1 MSNVQFDSFQQNF
14 QATLEKFQEFKTI
27 YQKASQYLKPDQQ
40 QHFETKINRWIAQL
54 QKPEFP
60 IAFLGTYSVGKSTI
74 INALI
79 FQDLLPDKIKPTTA
93 FPTII
98 KKGNVEKGV
107 IYFISE
113 SKAKEQIRQLFAL
126 IQNDL
131 GKNNLP
137 ELRKIFTNTDENST
151 HLFID
156 SLNNAIKKHE
166 SEKSSSYDRKYCDQ
180 LVELVDGWNKFLPYA
195 GHQTEIPL
203 ADVKNYIEGNSYTI
217 FIEKMEI
224 NLVDFDVPSG
234 IVLVDLP
241 GLAVAN
247 DRHIEFT
254 KNYIKNEAKSC
265 VICGNF
271 DHLVGKDE
279 MNVLEETKNNN
290 STILQRSFWV
300 VNKWDG
306 ISPEQKAQVEEDYQ
320 DKQRKFLI
328 KDGRFFKF
336 SALGYFLAKSFV
348 ENGELTEYL
357 VSKINPSLSSSLS
370 NNQGLLDLDKAR
382 NYLTTSSEVTSF
394 SEFKIALFDHLKNT
408 AINEFIADA
417 NLELFELVRKLLE
430 DIPAIDEDFNQDQ
443 IVRKKI
449 RQASDNFWQDIY
461 LVIQEAYNSLTTI
474 ETNKLWDTV
483 HTKYLTDSIEK
494 IFSFTEADIESFKK
508 ELEPE
513 YLHSDFN
520 FARLPKIVDDKIY
533 NQFSDDLEKTFD
545 DAVKNIVSKMN
556 ELLRK
561 IKAINPGYFPQEV
574 IEHLEYLLGREQML
588 MRLRGNRD
596 VLFLD
601 LGAEIQSASFKV
613 FDEYQKLEENQRI
626 TKTDEV
632 KIKDALIIY
641 KTEMINFIDN
651 LAEPIDKVLRRT
663 VKNHAKMIQE
673 NLNKFLKDQK
683 ESIDDVIDKQ
693 VSKKIDKNLEFE
705 IQYETQ
711 KYQVIK
717 EATDQLKLFL

>member
-1 MSNVQFDSFQQNF
+1 MPRIDKNNVDKYLNEIDNLILSYEAKNSNSYDHKYRKKLEELLKGWDSF
-14 QATLEKFQEFKTI
+14 
-27 YQKASQYLKPDQQ
+27 
-40 QHFETKINRWIAQL
+40 
-54 QKPEFP
+54 
-60 IAFLGTYSVGKSTI
+60 
-74 INALI
+74 
-79 FQDLLPDKIKPTTA
+79 
-93 FPTII
+93 
-98 KKGNVEKGV
+98 
-107 IYFISE
+107 
-113 SKAKEQIRQLFAL
+113 
-126 IQNDL
+126 IQNSTSPNSIPL
-131 GKNNLP
+131 T
-137 ELRKIFTNTDENST
+137 ELKTYVEGYSNA
-151 HLFID
+151 LFID
-156 SLNNAIKKHE
+156 KIEVSVTDL
-166 SEKSSSYDRKYCDQ
+166 D
-180 LVELVDGWNKFLPYA
+180 
-195 GHQTEIPL
+195 IPFG
-203 ADVKNYIEGNSYTI
+203 VI
-217 FIEKMEI
+217 
-224 NLVDFDVPSG
+224 
-234 IVLVDLP
+234 LVDLP
-241 GLAVAN
+241 GLAVSN
-247 DRHIEFT
+247 KRHIEFT
-254 KNYIKNEAKSC
+254 KTYIKKEAKAF
-265 VICGNF
+265 VVCGKP
-271 DHLVGKDE
+271 DHLFEGE
-279 MNVLEETKNNN
+279 EIELLEEINKNN
-290 STILQRSFWV
+290 SKILQRSFWV
-300 VNKWDG
+300 INKWDTVV
-306 ISPEQKAQVEEDYQ
+306 SKQKEEIEKICEK
-320 DKQRKFLI
+320 KQEYFSI
-328 KDGRFFKF
+328 KSQRLFKL
-336 SALGYFLAKSFV
+336 SALRYFLAQFLIEK
-348 ENGELTEYL
+348 ENLEETVNLKAYANDILPPHLKNVNG
-357 VSKINPSLSSSLS
+357 KFDI
-370 NNQGLLDLDKAR
+370 DKVK
-382 NYLTTSSEVTSF
+382 NYLATTSEVKAF
-394 SEFKIALFDHLKNT
+394 SEFKIALFQNLTKT
-408 AINEFIADA
+408 AIDEFIAHA

-430 DIPAIDEDFNQDQ
+430 DIPAIDEDFNQDR

-449 RQASDNFWQDIY
+449 RQALDNFWQDID

-474 ETNKLWDTV
+474 ETNKLWDTF

-513 YLHSDFN
+513 YQHSDFN

-533 NQFSDDLEKTFD
+533 DQFSDDLEKTFD

-651 LAEPIDKVLRRT
+651 LAEQIDKVLRRT

-711 KYQVIK
+711 KHQVIK
-717 EATDQLKLFL
+717 EASDQLKLFL